1 MSVVSDY
8 KSSPFD
14 VFVQPPL
21 TSNYTGTAT
30 PPGPGYTP
38 TAISYGGAT
47 TYDTSYD
54 SLCGVR
60 FNTNDGR
67 QVVIVR
73 NGGTEISA
81 VAIGSG
87 LLVQGPAEI
96 TTWERLAVPTP
107 TTAVPATAG
116 TYNVLVTNG
125 STKLNVNE
133 YANGYLIVSAGTGI
147 GQTLQIASHTAA
159 IATTGVINVTLQDP
173 IQVTLDATSKVSLIR
188 NPYIGVVVS
197 AAGPTAK
204 IVGAS
209 FYAIGAGTASAY
221 DGTSGALTTQG
232 QPVYAFVGCHGIW
245 GIRADATGTPAVGL
259 PASASTTT
267 AGDFT
272 VFTAAKSF
280 IGNTAST
287 STSAEIAAVD
297 LLL

>member
-1 MSVVSDY
+1 MSVISDY

-14 VFVQPPL
+14 VFTQPAAP
-21 TSNYTGTAT
+21 SNFTGTAT
-30 PPGPGYTP
+30 PPGPGFTP
-38 TAISYGGAT
+38 QSTVSGT
-47 TYDTSYD
+47 TTIYDTSYD

-67 QVVIVR
+67 QVIMVR
-73 NGGTEISA
+73 NGGTEIA
-81 VAIGSG
+81 VAAIGSG

-96 TTWERLAVPTP
+96 TTWERLAITVPTA
-107 TTAVPATAG
+107 TPATAG
-116 TYNVLVTNG
+116 TYQILATNG
-125 STKLNVNE
+125 GTKLNVNE

-147 GQTLQIASHTAA
+147 GQTLQIASHSAA
-159 IATTGVINVTLQDP
+159 VATTGTILITLQDP

-204 IVGAS
+204 IVGS
-209 FYAIGAGTASAY
+209 TFYAIAAGTASTY
-221 DGTSGALTTQG
+221 DATSGALTTQG

-245 GIRADATGTPAVGL
+245 GIRADGTGTPAVGL